1 MKQIDIIPWD
11 ENFNT
16 GVEVIDMQHHRL
28 VDIINKLA
36 TQFAFHDNDVNLNMI
51 FNDLIAYT
59 QYHFDSEEAIWSKYL
74 QNHESEAAH
83 RRVHH
88 DFVKKLHELAA
99 QQQDHRIE
107 EVAENTLDFLVQWL
121 VAHILESDR
130 YMAYKVAA
138 LQQGASLHDAQMIA
152 KEKMNVQERKIL
164 DLLMSIYKT
173 LSYNTLRLMR
183 EYAQEIRMERQLQS
197 KERLLRTVIDE
208 IPDLLMLKD
217 DQDNF
222 ILANQTLA
230 DMYHTTTQKIVGKN
244 ESDFH
249 FFEKRED
256 KSQPNVLNAMRHEAP
271 HIIYEEHHNLKTDEI
286 RHFKSTK
293 KSFIDEEG
301 KRKNLI
307 ISHDMTDEI
316 QIKNELHQ
324 QRMLLETLIHT
335 LPDLVWLKDP
345 EGVYLKCNPRFEDFF
360 GAKEANIVGKTDYD
374 FVDKALAD
382 FFTAHDKK
390 AMQNKIPTVNEE
402 WIIFAND
409 GHQELLETI
418 KTPMY
423 DEHGVL
429 IGVLG
434 IGRDITQKQ
443 QLIESIQEQKH
454 KYKMLMQLS
463 SEGLFLMTLDGKL
476 LDYSEEAKNLLGYSD
491 EEMQQLYINDWEAGY
506 SREAA
511 VNFLRTV
518 GREPQSLETTHRRKD
533 GTLYN
538 AAIRGVKI
546 TLNGVDYVYSSVRDI
561 TEQNRQTQ
569 ILRHQKE
576 EFETIF
582 KSTIDGLALLDLE
595 SRFVKF
601 NDAYMKM
608 TGYSHQEML
617 NKSCIEMSVPEDIE
631 RTKATFEEVLKTGY
645 VQNFE
650 KSCFQKDGNVVA
662 VVMSIALMPDKEHFL
677 VSAKDMTEKIKL
689 RNEQESLLSLFD
701 KGDSVLFRWNNDDT
715 WSIDYVSN
723 NVGNLLGY
731 DKALFMSK
739 QIAYASCIYPE
750 DLERVLKEVHDATMQ
765 NLDFFKH
772 EPYRIVSKSGEIKW
786 VMDYTVIQKNKMG
799 KATHYL
805 GYLTDMTDQIEK
817 DIQIRDKLQKF
828 IDTQNSI
835 VILTDS
841 KNVKFANRKFLE
853 FFEYPRLELFLK
865 EHHCICDHFIEHDGF
880 FHMGKVKDSDSNWIE
895 SILKLSGRNRIVSMY
910 DTSHTPH
917 AFSVAINRY
926 ENDDY
931 IVNFFDI
938 SDTMLEILH
947 LERQA
952 TIDELTKTYNRTYF
966 HHNMGLILQHRS
978 DKKQDIGIIFF
989 DIDHFK
995 NINDTYGHDVGDEIL
1010 KSVVLLVKRYIRDS
1024 DRLIRWGGEEFVIV
1038 TETSSLENVYK
1049 NAENLR
1055 TLIEHNKFE
1064 HAVGTLT
1071 CSFGCALHRDGQEL
1085 METIKK
1091 ADEAMYEAKAAGR
1104 NIVKVFEDSRLWK

>member
-28 VDIINKLA
+28 VDIINNLA
-36 TQFAFHDNDVNLNMI
+36 TQFAFHDDNVDLKMI
-51 FNDLIAYT
+51 FNELIAYT
-59 QYHFDSEEAIWSKYL
+59 QYHFDSEEAIWKQYL
-74 QNHESEAAH
+74 QDHESEITHRKAH
-83 RRVHH
+83 HE
-88 DFVKKLHELAA
+88 FVKKLHELAA
-99 QQQDHRIE
+99 QRHNQPLE

-138 LQQGASLHDAQMIA
+138 LQEGASLHDAQMIA
-152 KEKMNVQERKIL
+152 KDKMNVQERKML

-183 EYAQEIRMERQLQS
+183 EYAQEIQMERQLQS

-222 ILANQTLA
+222 LLANQTLA
-230 DMYHTTTQKIVGKN
+230 NIYHTTTQKIVGKN

-249 FFEKRED
+249 FFEKIEN
-256 KSQPNVLNAMRHEAP
+256 KNQPNVLNVMRHEAP
-271 HIIYEEHHNLKTDEI
+271 HITYEENRNLKTDEI

-293 KSFIDEEG
+293 KSFIDEDG

-307 ISHDMTDEI
+307 ISHDITDEI
-316 QIKNELHQ
+316 QIKNELYQ
-324 QRMLLETLIHT
+324 QRMLLEALIYT
-335 LPDLVWLKDP
+335 LPDLVWLKNP

-360 GAKEANIVGKTDYD
+360 GAKEADIVGKTDYD

-382 FFTAHDKK
+382 FFTEHDQK
-390 AMQNKIPTVNEE
+390 AVKNKIPTVNEE
-402 WIIFAND
+402 WITFASD

-423 DEHGVL
+423 DEHGIL

-434 IGRDITQKQ
+434 IGRDMTQKQ
-443 QLIESIQEQKH
+443 QLIESIQEQEH

-463 SEGLFLMTLDGKL
+463 SEGLFLMSLDGKL
-476 LDYSEEAKNLLGYSD
+476 LDYSQEAKNLLGYSD
-491 EEMQQLYINDWEAGY
+491 EEMRQLYINDWEAGY
-506 SREAA
+506 SKEE
-511 VNFLRTV
+511 VLNLLHEV
-518 GREPQSLETTHRRKD
+518 GKEPHSIETTHRRKD
-533 GTLYN
+533 GTFYD
-538 AAIRGVKI
+538 AAIRCVKI
-546 TLNGVDYVYSSVRDI
+546 TLSGIDYIYSSVRDI

-608 TGYSHQEML
+608 TGYDYQEML
-617 NKSCIEMSVPEDIE
+617 HKTCIEISVPEDLQ
-631 RTKATFEEVLKTGY
+631 RTKAIFKEVLNTGY
-645 VQNFE
+645 VKNFE
-650 KSCFQKDGNVVA
+650 KSCHKKDGTVISIA
-662 VVMSIALMPDKEHFL
+662 MSISLMPDKKHFL

-689 RNEQESLLSLFD
+689 RNEQELLLSLFD
-701 KGDSVLFRWNNDDT
+701 KGDSVLFRWNNDDV
-715 WSIDYVSN
+715 WSIDYVSD

-750 DLERVLKEVHDATMQ
+750 DLERVIKEVHDATTQ

-772 EPYRIVSKSGEIKW
+772 EPYRIILKSGEIKW

-799 KATHYL
+799 NTTHYL
-805 GYLTDMTDQIEK
+805 GYLTDITDQIEK

-835 VILTDS
+835 VILTDA
-841 KNVKFANRKFLE
+841 KNMKFANRKFLE
-853 FFEYPRLELFLK
+853 FFGYADIASFFK
-865 EHHCICDHFIEHDGF
+865 DHQCICERFIEHHGF
-880 FHMGKVKDSDSNWIE
+880 FHMGKVKKNEANWIE
-895 SILKLSGRNRIVSMY
+895 SILKLNGRKRIVSIN
-910 DTSHTPH
+910 DALQTPH
-917 AFSVAINRY
+917 AFLVAVSRY
-926 ENDDY
+926 DKDDY
-931 IVNFFDI
+931 IVTFSDI
-938 SDTMLEILH
+938 SDTMIEMLH

-952 TIDELTKTYNRTYF
+952 MIDELTKTYNRAYF
-966 HHNMGLILQHRS
+966 NHNIQTIFKNRKESNSVTGV
-978 DKKQDIGIIFF
+978 IFF

-995 NINDTYGHDVGDEIL
+995 HINDTYGHDVGDEIL
-1010 KSVVLLVKRYIRDS
+1010 RMVVKLVQRYIRDT
-1024 DRLIRWGGEEFVIV
+1024 DKLIRWGGEEFVII
-1038 TETSSLENVYK
+1038 TETNSLESVVK

-1055 TLIEHNKFE
+1055 SVIKNHHFG
-1064 HAVGTLT
+1064 HDVGMVT
-1071 CSFGCALHRDGQEL
+1071 CSFGCAVYHAGQDL
-1085 METIKK
+1085 AETIKK

-1104 NIVKVFEDSRLWK
+1104 NLVRAFEE